1 MYKASLTIIIVV
13 CTFIGV
19 ALAQSGER
27 IAAVSERWEY
37 KLVSPTALIGRPFEL
52 AEMFDDKAAA
62 LIDQDAIEALNK
74 LGSEGWEMFAID
86 SDGDFFFKRKL
97 GGA

>member
-1 MYKASLTIIIVV
+1 MYKAILTIIIVV
-13 CTFIGV
+13 CVFVGV

-27 IAAVSERWEY
+27 GVTVSERWEY
-37 KLVSPTALIGRPFEL
+37 KLVSPTEVIGRSIKP
-52 AEMFDDKAAA
+52 AEMLDDKAAA
-62 LIDQDAIEALNK
+62 SIDRDAMEALNK

-86 SDGDFFFKRKL
+86 GDGDFFLKRRL